1 VSTGDVDVNVREQL
15 RQRRIEL
22 GLSQY
27 ELAERLE
34 IRDATLSRW
43 ESGIVNPPLNKVEH
57 WADRLGVKLGL
68 FQMQL
73 TLLPSPGQQELLA
86 AEPVPMWKPEPE
98 PRKR

>member
-1 VSTGDVDVNVREQL
+1 M
-15 RQRRIEL
+15 
-22 GLSQY
+22 
-27 ELAERLE
+27 
-34 IRDATLSRW
+34 
-43 ESGIVNPPLNKVEH
+43 NPPLNKVEH